1 MARSQRRTALF
12 YDAPLSTPED
22 VALLK
27 GMLLFFDDIAV
38 FSTPEHR
45 SRAPAIDPYL
55 SAPLAERGL
64 LQFVDPRNVTASHTE
79 AIVRA
84 TLHRAAMENEEHWL
98 AAAAAGDWYIEVPRL
113 QGRFPGPVLIKTSEF
128 SSPRVPGSLELFKL
142 LAQEGLLFPDES
154 THDESV
160 VIPGNASVV
169 NSILAQAVRATAGKQ
184 GRLIEPVATRRDEAR
199 VFSAIFD
206 DAVESVGASDVVMS
220 DLPAVT
226 LNFCQVG
233 LDDILDFRARHRS
246 EFRAYV
252 LALQA
257 LLASA
262 SSPPDLADR
271 RAALVDEAHRLRE
284 LQLRRWTKLGGA
296 VSLGIV
302 GAAWTLASGDLLGA
316 LIGGTTAGSTPLPD
330 RPTPVSAYTTF
341 CGRTPSLRPDGFT
354 FGTASWS
361 QARFDPSA
369 VAPTGTRSVPSAAR
383 LRFDRA
389 NDAIRG
395 VAPGDQRRWPQ
406 HGRHG

>member
-22 VALLK
+22 IALLK

-45 SRAPAIDPYL
+45 SRPPAIDPNL
-55 SAPLAERGL
+55 STPLTERGL

-98 AAAAAGDWYIEVPRL
+98 AAAAAGDWYIDVPRL
-113 QGRFPGPVLIKTSEF
+113 QGRFPDPVIVKTSDV
-128 SSPRVPGSLELFKL
+128 SSSRGPGSLELFKL

-154 THDESV
+154 TDDEWF
-160 VIPGNASVV
+160 VIPGNASVA
-169 NSILAQAVRATAGKQ
+169 NSILAQAVRATAGQ
-184 GRLIEPVATRRDEAR
+184 MGRLIEPVATRRDEAR
-199 VFSAIFD
+199 VFTAILD
-206 DAVESVGASDVVMS
+206 AAVENVGASDVVMS
-220 DLPAVT
+220 DLSAVT

-262 SSPPDLADR
+262 PNSRYFADR

-284 LQLRRWTKLGGA
+284 LQRRRWTKLA
-296 VSLGIV
+296 DLVSLGII

-316 LIGGTTAGSTPLPD
+316 LIGGTAAGSRLLPD
-330 RPTPVSAYTTF
+330 GRTPVSAYTYI
-341 CGRTPSLRPDGFT
+341 LRPDT
-354 FGTASWS
+354 ELAS
-361 QARFDPSA
+361 
-369 VAPTGTRSVPSAAR
+369 
-383 LRFDRA
+383 
-389 NDAIRG
+389 
-395 VAPGDQRRWPQ
+395 
-406 HGRHG
+406 

>member
-45 SRAPAIDPYL
+45 SRPPAVDPHL
-55 SAPLAERGL
+55 AAPLAERGL
-64 LQFVDPRNVTASHTE
+64 LRFVDPRYVTPSHTD

-98 AAAAAGDWYIEVPRL
+98 AAAAAGDWYLEVPRL
-113 QGRFPGPVLIKTSEF
+113 QERFPSPALVKAGDF
-128 SSPRVPGSLELFKL
+128 SSPGDLGSLELFKL

-154 THDESV
+154 THDEWAA
-160 VIPGNASVV
+160 IPGNASVV
-169 NSILAQAVRATAGKQ
+169 NSILAQAVRATAGQQ

-199 VFSAIFD
+199 VFSAILD
-206 DAVESVGASDVVMS
+206 GAVENVGASDVVMS
-220 DLPAVT
+220 DLSAVT
-226 LNFCQVG
+226 LDLCQVG
-233 LDDILDFRARHRS
+233 LDDILDLRARLRS
-246 EFRAYV
+246 EFHAHV

-262 SSPPDLADR
+262 PTSRHLAER

-284 LQLRRWTKLGGA
+284 LQRRRWTKGEGA

-302 GAAWTLASGDLLGA
+302 GASWTLGSGDLLGA
-316 LIGGTTAGSTPLPD
+316 LIGGTAAGSQLLPHG
-330 RPTPVSAYTTF
+330 PTPASAYTYI
-341 CGRTPSLRPDGFT
+341 LRPDTELAG
-354 FGTASWS
+354 
-361 QARFDPSA
+361 
-369 VAPTGTRSVPSAAR
+369 
-383 LRFDRA
+383 
-389 NDAIRG
+389 
-395 VAPGDQRRWPQ
+395 
-406 HGRHG
+406 